1 MKNKVLILGAAILL
15 ASGIAFGYAHY
26 SGGQCCG
33 MKVEKCENASCPACP
48 DQACCKAKYARADE
62 N

>member
-48 DQACCKAKYARADE
+48 DQACCKAK
-62 N
+62 